1 MPVIINF
8 KLCSSITPVLA
19 PVVAD
24 WEIEY
29 ILSPNRQLE
38 LYDENI
44 QSSFEFKFTQL
55 IKKYKVKLSSFFIL
69 VPVTARAEVV
79 LLSSF
84 GKKLLKVRVVCP

>member
-1 MPVIINF
+1 MPLILTF

-55 IKKYKVKLSSFFIL
+55 ISLSTNCPTAVTITRGATNDAEIL
-69 VPVTARAEVV
+69 LDGGVQID
-79 LLSSF
+79 
-84 GKKLLKVRVVCP
+84 G